1 VRIAVLSLGLL
12 LAGYSQAVPIRVEFS
27 GSSSS
32 AVAADHVPTHPLVV
46 ELNSLFGGY
55 AEFSGSLTFDSVPDC
70 IVSSCSYWSDV
81 DRFTLDA
88 WLGPLHFTQA
98 GVLRFL
104 ALPDRPLADGTVL
117 GGSVDFFSRV
127 RSLGEPVG
135 ADPSTLE
142 ITLARPFPSG
152 PPVTGAIDPTSW
164 NRSTYTSAVF
174 EFRFIDPE
182 DGQTV
187 FVYGPLSTFRAG
199 VVPEPRAVACLAGL
213 GALLALG
220 YRRARS

>member
-1 VRIAVLSLGLL
+1 MRIVVLTLGLL
-12 LAGYSQAVPIRVEFS
+12 VAGSSHAFPIRVEFS
-27 GSSSS
+27 GSAGY
-32 AVAADHVPTHPLVV
+32 AVAADHLPTHPLVV

-70 IVSSCSYWSDV
+70 IVSTCSYWSDA

-98 GVLRFL
+98 GVLRFF
-104 ALPDRPLADGTVL
+104 ALPDRLLADGTVF

-135 ADPSTLE
+135 ADGSTFE

-164 NRSTYTSAVF
+164 NLSTYTSHVF
-174 EFRFIDPE
+174 EFRFIDAE

-187 FVYGPLSTFRAG
+187 FVDGSLSTFRASA
-199 VVPEPRAVACLAGL
+199 VPEPGALSCLA